1 MARKGA
7 QASSLRVLDFAPSPA
22 IDNATV
28 GVAEKLML
36 VGNMLRWG
44 C

>member
-1 MARKGA
+1 MARKGV
-7 QASSLRVLDFAPSPA
+7 QASILRVLDFAPSPA